1 MWNFERVLDAITNA
15 GIYIIEKRSHTIIYC
30 NKRFKELVPAAEVS
44 LGCYEIGMDICN
56 RCPLESYDPAKKG
69 KNVFL
74 RESHVFGGMVE
85 VSVDEILWEDKI
97 PAYIV
102 TIIPQM
108 KAEETKNYY
117 LYNRSIDRVVKKI
130 SVATV
135 SLNLTKNISRSY
147 IWNDKNQFLCE
158 EEGSVDGIFADMLR
172 RMHSKDRERCG
183 RFDTCAKMEAYFNK
197 GGKYL
202 EDEMLIKGEDG
213 RYRWFS
219 LRVIPLEYTE
229 YRDTLAVLVIRNI
242 HTRKVLQVRTQNNL
256 EATYKAIPGGVCTM
270 RVDKNLSIISANEE
284 FYRMMG
290 ETQADYE
297 NGYLEHIYPKDA
309 ERVSAYFHLQAERKA
324 DLEITYRVLDIN
336 GDVHWMQVK
345 GIHCGKADGYPV
357 YMLLRTDIT
366 LIIEAQRQIEEEQ
379 EKYRKYADNVID
391 TLSNLVEFRDLDS
404 GEHIK
409 RTKDLTRI
417 MINTY
422 NKKYPEHFII
432 DSSREK
438 ICRASALHDVGK
450 ISISDTILNKKGRLT
465 DEEMEIM
472 KTHTTKGYEIIR
484 GFKLNDDEEQERYSL
499 DIAKYHHERW
509 DGKGYP
515 EGLQGDEIPLWSQI
529 VGIVD
534 VYDALV
540 SPRVYK
546 KAFSHEKAME
556 MILAGECGTFNP
568 ILLECLKDA
577 EELLKNEYK

>member
-1 MWNFERVLDAITNA
+1 MGNFENVLDSITNV
-15 GIYIIEKRSHTIIYC
+15 GIYIIEKQSHAIIYC

-44 LGCYEIGMDICN
+44 LGCYEIGMDICD
-56 RCPLESYDPAKKG
+56 RCPLQSYDPAKKG
-69 KNVFL
+69 GNVFL
-74 RESHVFGGMVE
+74 RESRLFGGMAE
-85 VSVDEILWEDKI
+85 VSVDELLWEDKI

-102 TIIPQM
+102 TVIPQM
-108 KAEETKNYY
+108 TAEETRNYY
-117 LYNRSIDRVVKKI
+117 LYNRSIDRVVKRI
-130 SVATV
+130 SIATI
-135 SLNLTKNISRSY
+135 SLNLTKNTCRSFV
-147 IWNDKNQFLCE
+147 WDNENQFVCT
-158 EEGSVDGIFADMLR
+158 EEGSVDWAISDLLG
-172 RMHSKDRERCG
+172 RMHSKDRERCS
-183 RFDTCAKMEAYFNK
+183 RFGTCAKLEEHFRC

-202 EDEMLIKGEDG
+202 EDELLIKGNQG
-213 RYRWFS
+213 SYRWFS
-219 LRVIPLEYTE
+219 IRVIPLEYTE
-229 YRDTLAVLVIRNI
+229 YGDTLAVLVIRNI
-242 HTRKVLQVRTQNNL
+242 HTRKVLQIRTQSNL

-270 RVDKNLSIISANEE
+270 RVDDRLSIISANEE

-309 ERVSAYFHLQAERKA
+309 ERVWAYFHHQAERKE
-324 DLEITYRVLDIN
+324 DLELTYRVLDIN

-345 GIHCGKADGYPV
+345 GIQCGKADGHPV

-366 LIIEAQRQIEEEQ
+366 LIIEAQRQIEQEQ

-404 GEHIK
+404 GEHVK

-417 MINTY
+417 MIDAY
-422 NKKYPEHFII
+422 NKKHPDDFII
-432 DSSREK
+432 ESQKEK
-438 ICRASALHDVGK
+438 ICRAAALHDVGK

-472 KTHTTKGYEIIR
+472 KTHTTKGYEIIK
-484 GFKLNDDEEQERYSL
+484 GFKLNDDKEQERYSL

-509 DGKGYP
+509 DGRGYP
-515 EGLQGDEIPLWSQI
+515 EGLKGDEIPLWSQI
-529 VGIVD
+529 VSIVD

-556 MILAGECGTFNP
+556 MILAGECGQFNP
-568 ILLECLKDA
+568 LLLECLKDS

>member
-1 MWNFERVLDAITNA
+1 M
-15 GIYIIEKRSHTIIYC
+15 
-30 NKRFKELVPAAEVS
+30 
-44 LGCYEIGMDICN
+44 
-56 RCPLESYDPAKKG
+56 
-69 KNVFL
+69 
-74 RESHVFGGMVE
+74 
-85 VSVDEILWEDKI
+85 
-97 PAYIV
+97 
-102 TIIPQM
+102 
-108 KAEETKNYY
+108 
-117 LYNRSIDRVVKKI
+117 
-130 SVATV
+130 
-135 SLNLTKNISRSY
+135 
-147 IWNDKNQFLCE
+147 
-158 EEGSVDGIFADMLR
+158 
-172 RMHSKDRERCG
+172 
-183 RFDTCAKMEAYFNK
+183 
-197 GGKYL
+197 
-202 EDEMLIKGEDG
+202 
-213 RYRWFS
+213 
-219 LRVIPLEYTE
+219 IPLEYTE

-438 ICRASALHDVGK
+438 ICRAAALHDVGK

>member
-1 MWNFERVLDAITNA
+1 M
-15 GIYIIEKRSHTIIYC
+15 
-30 NKRFKELVPAAEVS
+30 
-44 LGCYEIGMDICN
+44 
-56 RCPLESYDPAKKG
+56 
-69 KNVFL
+69 
-74 RESHVFGGMVE
+74 
-85 VSVDEILWEDKI
+85 
-97 PAYIV
+97 
-102 TIIPQM
+102 
-108 KAEETKNYY
+108 
-117 LYNRSIDRVVKKI
+117 
-130 SVATV
+130 
-135 SLNLTKNISRSY
+135 
-147 IWNDKNQFLCE
+147 
-158 EEGSVDGIFADMLR
+158 
-172 RMHSKDRERCG
+172 
-183 RFDTCAKMEAYFNK
+183 
-197 GGKYL
+197 
-202 EDEMLIKGEDG
+202 
-213 RYRWFS
+213 
-219 LRVIPLEYTE
+219 
-229 YRDTLAVLVIRNI
+229 
-242 HTRKVLQVRTQNNL
+242 
-256 EATYKAIPGGVCTM
+256 
-270 RVDKNLSIISANEE
+270 
-284 FYRMMG
+284 
-290 ETQADYE
+290 
-297 NGYLEHIYPKDA
+297 
-309 ERVSAYFHLQAERKA
+309 
-324 DLEITYRVLDIN
+324 
-336 GDVHWMQVK
+336 
-345 GIHCGKADGYPV
+345 
-357 YMLLRTDIT
+357 
-366 LIIEAQRQIEEEQ
+366 
-379 EKYRKYADNVID
+379 
-391 TLSNLVEFRDLDS
+391 EFRDLDS

-409 RTKDLTRI
+409 RTKDLPRI

-438 ICRASALHDVGK
+438 ICRAAALHDVGK

>member
-1 MWNFERVLDAITNA
+1 
-15 GIYIIEKRSHTIIYC
+15 
-30 NKRFKELVPAAEVS
+30 
-44 LGCYEIGMDICN
+44 
-56 RCPLESYDPAKKG
+56 
-69 KNVFL
+69 
-74 RESHVFGGMVE
+74 
-85 VSVDEILWEDKI
+85 
-97 PAYIV
+97 
-102 TIIPQM
+102 
-108 KAEETKNYY
+108 
-117 LYNRSIDRVVKKI
+117 
-130 SVATV
+130 
-135 SLNLTKNISRSY
+135 
-147 IWNDKNQFLCE
+147 
-158 EEGSVDGIFADMLR
+158 
-172 RMHSKDRERCG
+172 
-183 RFDTCAKMEAYFNK
+183 
-197 GGKYL
+197 
-202 EDEMLIKGEDG
+202 
-213 RYRWFS
+213 
-219 LRVIPLEYTE
+219 
-229 YRDTLAVLVIRNI
+229 
-242 HTRKVLQVRTQNNL
+242 
-256 EATYKAIPGGVCTM
+256 M
-270 RVDKNLSIISANEE
+270 R
-284 FYRMMG
+284 
-290 ETQADYE
+290 
-297 NGYLEHIYPKDA
+297 EHIYPKDA

-391 TLSNLVEFRDLDS
+391 TLSNLVEFRHLDS

-438 ICRASALHDVGK
+438 ICRAAALHDVGK